1 MRSPSTK
8 SRSAPTLARTP
19 LGRHGVPLQLVRLNT
34 ELARLAAD
42 VEDVREALAGLLE
55 NDEDMA
61 GASPHHISQ
70 TRLLLLLNT
79 QL

>member
-1 MRSPSTK
+1 
-8 SRSAPTLARTP
+8 
-19 LGRHGVPLQLVRLNT
+19 VPLQLVRLNT

-61 GASPHHISQ
+61 GARCGAASCGAASHAC
-70 TRLLLLLNT
+70 TY
-79 QL
+79 